1 MIPQFEVDLPAPIPG
16 AGRTSREGLIIAV
29 PIAPTAASAKIFNAD
44 CILAGFQFRE
54 STGLGGAIA
63 ELYDG
68 GDSGGA
74 FLGSIALQGG
84 ADVTSSQSPQ
94 AITASGANAQQV
106 ATITPGAG
114 LFAFLTALRIDG
126 LGATAAAVVNATL
139 TGVQGGTRT
148 YPVNVPAGVT
158 VPITP
163 VTDSFGTRGLQSS
176 AVAQAIALTVPAF
189 GAGNTLEEAEING
202 YFQNALLQRDG
213 QWFGANGVYIR
224 SGLFLNVISGT
235 VKGTI
240 FIRE

>member
-1 MIPQFEVDLPAPIPG
+1 MLPQFEVDLPAPIPG

-29 PIAPTAASAKIFNAD
+29 PTGTLSASAKIFNAD
-44 CILAGFQFRE
+44 AILCGWQFRE

-68 GDSGGA
+68 ADAGGV
-74 FLGSIALQGG
+74 FLGTLSLQGG

-94 AITASGANAQQV
+94 AVTASGANAQQV
-106 ATITPGAG
+106 ATITPAAG
-114 LFAFLTALRIDG
+114 VFAFITALRIDG
-126 LGATAAAVVNATL
+126 LGATGAAVVNATL

-148 YPVNVPAGVT
+148 YPVNVPTGVT

-163 VTDSFGTRGLQSS
+163 VTDSFGTRGLQNS
-176 AVAQAIALTVPAF
+176 AGGQAISLTVPAF

-202 YFQNALLQRDG
+202 YFQNSIAYPDRS
-213 QWFGANGVYIR
+213 WFGANGIYLR
-224 SGLFLNVISGT
+224 SGLFINVISGSI
-235 VKGTI
+235 KGTF

>member
-16 AGRTSREGLIIAV
+16 AGRTTREGLIIAV
-29 PIAPTAASAKIFNAD
+29 PTGVISASVKIFNAD
-44 CILAGFQFRE
+44 CILAGWQFRE

-68 GDSGGA
+68 GDAGGV
-74 FLGSIALQGG
+74 FLGTLSLQGG
-84 ADVTSSQSPQ
+84 ADVTTSQSPQ
-94 AITASGANAQQV
+94 AATQSGGNAQQV

-114 LFAFLTALRIDG
+114 IFAFITALRIDG

-148 YPVNVPAGVT
+148 YPVNVPLGVT
-158 VPITP
+158 VPVTP

-176 AVAQAIALTVPAF
+176 AVATPISLTVPAF

-202 YFQNALLQRDG
+202 YFQNAIAYADRS
-213 QWFGANGVYIR
+213 WFGANGIYLR
-224 SGLFLNVISGT
+224 SGLFLNVISGSL
-235 VKGTI
+235 KGTF